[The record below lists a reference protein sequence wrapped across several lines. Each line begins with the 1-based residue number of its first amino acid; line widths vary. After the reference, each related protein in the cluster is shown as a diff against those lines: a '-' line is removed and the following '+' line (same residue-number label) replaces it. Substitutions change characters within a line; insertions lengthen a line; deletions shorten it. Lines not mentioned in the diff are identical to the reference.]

1 MNGIPGLSDL
11 GYLVAWVQIYKTDS
25 LKLLAGIFRCSALEM
40 RMTPLVSVAITTFNL
55 ERWLPR
61 ALDSVLTQITNFPF
75 EIVVSDD
82 ASTDGTLQVARSYRE
97 RYPDVIQ
104 ILERSKN
111 AGMCRNYYDAF
122 EHCQGKFIAWLDA
135 DDYWTDPRKL
145 AIQVEALES
154 DESIAACCHLV
165 RWVSSDGELKREI
178 YPSIAPGRYGL
189 AEILHHN
196 FLPSPS
202 VMFRSGLH
210 RQLPAWY
217 FDIAPTTDWP
227 LWVLAALSGDI
238 VLLDRVMADYMLTP
252 KSNFMSKG
260 AQFWHVQDA
269 RFYDHIESIVP
280 VKWHRLVRA
289 EKGRRHEVT
298 AYLLRRQGDFNGSR
312 EAAMKAFLSPF
323 LMDNGRSKIKALL
336 ASLVHSRRKYAL
348 EPEVD

>member
-1 MNGIPGLSDL
+1 
-11 GYLVAWVQIYKTDS
+11 
-25 LKLLAGIFRCSALEM
+25 M

-55 ERWLPR
+55 ERWLAR
-61 ALDSVLTQITNFPF
+61 ALDSALAQKTDFSF
-75 EIVVSDD
+75 EIVISDD
-82 ASTDGTLQVARSYRE
+82 ASTDGTLEVARSHRE
-97 RYPDVIQ
+97 RYPDVIR

-122 EHCQGKFIAWLDA
+122 EQCRGKYVAWLDA

-145 AIQVEALES
+145 AIQVETLES
-154 DESIAACCHLV
+154 DASIAACCHLV
-165 RWVSSDGELKREI
+165 RWVSSDGEVKREI

-196 FLPSPS
+196 FVPSPS
-202 VMFRSGLH
+202 VVFRAGLH
-210 RQLPAWY
+210 RQVPAWY
-217 FDIAPTTDWP
+217 FDIATTDWP

-280 VKWHRLVRA
+280 TKWRRLVRA
-289 EKGRRHEVT
+289 EKGRRHEFT
-298 AYLLRRQGDFNGSR
+298 AYLLRQQGDFNGSR
-312 EAAMKAFLSPF
+312 EEAMKAFRSPF
-323 LMDNGRSKIKALL
+323 LRDNGMSKIKALL
-336 ASLVHSRRKYAL
+336 ASVFYSRRKYAL
-348 EPEVD
+348 EPKID

>member
-1 MNGIPGLSDL
+1 MR
-11 GYLVAWVQIYKTDS
+11 VA
-25 LKLLAGIFRCSALEM
+25 
-40 RMTPLVSVAITTFNL
+40 PLVSVAITTFNL

-61 ALDSVLTQITNFPF
+61 ALDSALAQKTDFSF
-75 EIVVSDD
+75 EIVISDD
-82 ASTDGTLQVARSYRE
+82 ASTDGTLEVARSYRK
-97 RYPDVIQ
+97 RYPDVIR

-122 EHCQGKFIAWLDA
+122 EGCRGKYVAWLDA

-145 AIQVEALES
+145 AIQVEILEA
-154 DESIAACCHLV
+154 DASIAACCHLV
-165 RWVSSDGELKREI
+165 RWVSSDGEMKREI

-189 AEILHHN
+189 GEILHHN
-196 FLPSPS
+196 FVPSPS
-202 VMFRSGLH
+202 VMFRAGLH

-280 VKWHRLVRA
+280 AKWHRLIRA
-289 EKGRRHEVT
+289 EKGRRHEFT
-298 AYLLRRQGDFNGSR
+298 AYLLRQQGDFIGSR
-312 EAAMKAFLSPF
+312 EEAMKAFLAPF
-323 LMDNGRSKIKALL
+323 LRDNGRSKIKALL
-336 ASLVHSRRKYAL
+336 ASVFYSRRKYAL
-348 EPEVD
+348 EPKID